1 MIFEHF
7 ALNVPDAKIVA
18 KWYTKNCRMKIL
30 RSMEE
35 PPFTHFL
42 ADSTNRVVM
51 EIYTN
56 REAEIPNYNKWHPLL
71 FHLAFA
77 VEDPRAI
84 QKKLL
89 QDGATFFEEVNL
101 SDGSLLIM
109 LRDPWGIPLQLCKRG
124 LPMI

>member
-7 ALNVPDAKIVA
+7 ALNVPDAKIIA
-18 KWYTKNCRMKIL
+18 EWYTSNCHMKIL
-30 RSMEE
+30 RSIPE
-35 PPFTHFL
+35 PPHTHFL

-56 REAEIPNYNKWHPLL
+56 REAEIPNYSKQHPLL

-77 VEDPRAI
+77 VKDPRAI

-89 QDGATFFEEVNL
+89 QAGATLFEEVNL
-101 SDGSLLIM
+101 PDGSLLIM